1 MDKPKGRITLAG
13 AGPGDPELL
22 TVKARK
28 RLQLADVVLHDSLI
42 SPEILA
48 LVPEKARKVPVG
60 KRYGDGQDQTERQEN
75 INRLMVRY
83 AREGL
88 DCVRLKAGDPF
99 VFGRGVEEV
108 RAMLEND
115 IDVEVIPGIS
125 AGIAAA
131 NIFHIPIT
139 ERNTTNSVLFCTGH
153 TASYSLEQF
162 DAVITFLKQGTPLVL
177 YMGLKNLGT
186 IVRRLLANGLSPD
199 LPVCAASRVSMSGQ
213 RLIRGTLGTI
223 CGLMQ
228 TRTPTLPVVFLIGE
242 HTVSIDENR

>member
-1 MDKPKGRITLAG
+1 MDKPKGRVTLAG

-22 TVKARK
+22 TVKALK
-28 RLQLADVVLHDSLI
+28 RLQRADVVLHDSLI

-48 LVPEKARKVPVG
+48 LVPEKAHKVAVG
-60 KRYGDGQDQTERQEN
+60 KRYGDGQDQTARQEN

-139 ERNTTNSVLFCTGH
+139 ERNTTSSVLFCTGQ

-186 IVRRLLANGLSPD
+186 IVGRLLASGLSPD
-199 LPVCAASRVSMSGQ
+199 LPVCAASRVSMPGQ

-223 CGLMQ
+223 CELMQ
-228 TRTPTLPVVFLIGE
+228 TRTPALPVVFLIGE

>member
-1 MDKPKGRITLAG
+1 MDKPKGRVTLAG

-22 TVKARK
+22 TIKARK
-28 RLQLADVVLHDSLI
+28 RLQFADVVLHDSLI

-48 LVPEKARKVPVG
+48 LVPETARKVPVG
-60 KRYGDGQDQTERQEN
+60 KRYGDGQDQTARQEN
-75 INRLMVRY
+75 INSLMVRY

-139 ERNTTNSVLFCTGH
+139 ERNTTSSVLFCTGH

-177 YMGLKNLGT
+177 YMGLKNLGI
-186 IVRRLLANGLSPD
+186 IVERLLASGLPPD
-199 LPVCAASRVSMSGQ
+199 LPVCAASRVSMPDQ
-213 RLIRGTLGTI
+213 RLIRGTLDTI
-223 CGLMQ
+223 CKLMQ
-228 TRTPTLPVVFLIGE
+228 IKEPALPVVFLIGE